1 MKKKIVTICI
11 LLTITLSDNLFA
23 QTAAERQR
31 EYLKEI
37 QTFNIKQRFRENTR
51 RVTVHDSTWDDWLK
65 RTGELPPDFSQLPS
79 APFLPE
85 PLAQVRNGKEI
96 PITARDE
103 WNRKREEIKTAY
115 QHWVSGRFP
124 PAPDNLTAD
133 ILSEKTEDSG
143 TLVQLIRLRF
153 GPGLRATMTV
163 ELIIPPGNGPFPVFM
178 AQWNHREWAQLAVK
192 RGYIG
197 CVYAAADNKDDTEQ
211 YLYLYPEYDFSALM
225 RRAWGAS
232 RVIDYL
238 QTRAE
243 VHKKQISLSGH
254 SRNGKQSLWAAAFDD
269 RIAAVVSS
277 SSSTGGD
284 APWRLGDPQY
294 ASETLDYVTALNGHW
309 FHPRLRFFF
318 GREDK
323 LPIDQNLL
331 AALIAPRA
339 LLFHYS
345 IVERGLNSWANE
357 QNYYSVKKVYDF
369 LQVPDAVGVHTRMG
383 EHAVAAR
390 DIEATIDFLDIQFG
404 RSAATWNNVLYYPY
418 RFSDWVKTPAATRA
432 AAAKPA
438 AVQLQEQYA
447 DTTAFRKDKETIL
460 RNLSWLLGDEPAGVR
475 AAKVGTWDSPRQDW
489 MDNINPRPEVKG
501 AKSIHLGPYT
511 SIGDHIEGRLYC
523 PADASG
529 KIKIPPGGTF
539 PVIIYSHQYAHSTG
553 YAKGYDKDGRPG
565 TAGLFEE
572 LIRQGFAVLAID
584 LFGFGTRIEEATRF
598 YDRQPQWS
606 KMGKMVRDLRSCI
619 DAVEDID
626 YLDDH
631 RVYLLGNTLGGAVSL
646 IAAALDQ
653 RVAGVAVVAAAS
665 PWRASN
671 SRYESLRTYSHFH
684 GFIPR
689 LGFFADKPQE
699 APVDF
704 GEIIAAAAP
713 KPMLIIAPDRDRYTD
728 TDALK
733 KMMTPVNNVYSLFGK
748 SGQLVVQHPREI
760 NRMTREMYREVGI
773 FFSGLERSRIPGN
786 QTDISQS
793 GN

>member
-31 EYLKEI
+31 DYLKEI
-37 QTFNIKQRFRENTR
+37 QTFNIRQRFRENTR

-85 PLAQVRNGKEI
+85 PLVQVRNGKEN
-96 PITARDE
+96 PITTLDE
-103 WNRKREEIKTAY
+103 WNQKREEIKTAY

-143 TLVQLIRLRF
+143 TRVQLIRLRF

-178 AQWNHREWAQLAVK
+178 TQWNHREWAQLAVK

-238 QTRAE
+238 QTRTE

-323 LPIDQNLL
+323 LPVDQNLL
-331 AALIAPRA
+331 AALVAPRA

-369 LQVPDAVGVHTRMG
+369 LQAPDAVGVHTRMG

-418 RFSDWVKTPAATRA
+418 RFSDWIKTAAANQAAAT
-432 AAAKPA
+432 KPA
-438 AVQLQEQYA
+438 PVRLREQYA
-447 DTTAFRKDKETIL
+447 DTAAFRKDKETIL
-460 RNLSWLLGDEPAGVR
+460 RNLNWLLGDEPAGAR

-489 MDNINPRPEVKG
+489 MDKLNPRPMVKG
-501 AKSIHLGPYT
+501 ATSIHIGPYT

-529 KIKIPPGGTF
+529 KIKTPAGGTF
-539 PVIIYSHQYAHSTG
+539 PVIIYSHQYAYSTG

-572 LIRQGFAVLAID
+572 LIGQGFAVLAID

-598 YDRQPQWS
+598 YTRQPQWS

-626 YLDDH
+626 YLDNN
-631 RVYLLGNTLGGAVSL
+631 RVYLLGNTIGGAVSL
-646 IAAALDQ
+646 ITAALDQ
-653 RVAGVAVVAAAS
+653 RVAGVAVVAATS
-665 PWRASN
+665 PWRASD

-689 LGFFADKPQE
+689 LGFFAEKPQE

-704 GEIIAAAAP
+704 GEVIAAAAP

-733 KMMTPVNNVYSLFGK
+733 KMMSPVSNVYSLFGK
-748 SGQLVVQHPREI
+748 SDQLVVQHPREI
-760 NRMTREMYREVGI
+760 NRMTQEMYREVGT
-773 FFSGLERSRIPGN
+773 FFHRLALMK
-786 QTDISQS
+786 
-793 GN
+793 